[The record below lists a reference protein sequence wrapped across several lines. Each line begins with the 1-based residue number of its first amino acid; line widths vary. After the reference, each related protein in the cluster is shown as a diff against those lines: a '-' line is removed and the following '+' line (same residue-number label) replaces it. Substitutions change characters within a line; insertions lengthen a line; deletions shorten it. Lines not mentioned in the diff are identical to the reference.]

1 MSNQGEEQTD
11 ELKELVDQV
20 EKREDS
26 SQTTKTS
33 YLNEE
38 TAEIAATKEIDI
50 LNLPPRNEV
59 HRNKSKHIH
68 IKISAPLI
76 RLLTVI
82 LIILVVLGGLY
93 YGWETGVLDFSYPEH
108 ALENTL

>member
-1 MSNQGEEQTD
+1 MSNQDDEQTD
-11 ELKELVDQV
+11 ELKKLVDQV
-20 EKREDS
+20 EKREDQ
-26 SQTTKTS
+26 SQPMKTS

-38 TAEIAATKEIDI
+38 TTEIAATKEIDI

-59 HRNKSKHIH
+59 HGNKKKHIH

-76 RLLTVI
+76 RLLIVT

-93 YGWETGVLDFSYPEH
+93 YGWGIDVLDFSYIVIH
-108 ALENTL
+108 